1 MIINNKFMLSYK
13 GKIYYTSNEV
23 KNKFSSFDYN
33 QPNKNFR
40 KIKIYIFDKEEV
52 DTYLAKM
59 FKRKEQKR
67 KFDFSTVKNKKH
79 LSIIKDYLDGNYTYE
94 ELGNKYNCTRQNI
107 GTILTNYRIRNNK

>member
-1 MIINNKFMLSYK
+1 VEHSKRLLDITSRYSSEPAANP
-13 GKIYYTSNEV
+13 GKLDKRV
-23 KNKFSSFDYN
+23 KPK
-33 QPNKNFR
+33 
-40 KIKIYIFDKEEV
+40 
-52 DTYLAKM
+52 
-59 FKRKEQKR
+59 KRKEQKR